1 MILHHV
7 MDTIRTRLVDY
18 NGNYIQIGIG
28 IIRNKRCY
36 NVILITIHLFGD
48 NIIVRSQIVAQALK
62 SWGMSPTQ

>member
-36 NVILITIHLFGD
+36 NVILITIYLFGD

-62 SWGMSPTQ
+62 S

>member
-7 MDTIRTRLVDY
+7 VDTIRTRLVDY
-18 NGNYIQIGIG
+18 NSNYIQIGIG

-48 NIIVRSQIVAQALK
+48 NIIVRS
-62 SWGMSPTQ
+62 